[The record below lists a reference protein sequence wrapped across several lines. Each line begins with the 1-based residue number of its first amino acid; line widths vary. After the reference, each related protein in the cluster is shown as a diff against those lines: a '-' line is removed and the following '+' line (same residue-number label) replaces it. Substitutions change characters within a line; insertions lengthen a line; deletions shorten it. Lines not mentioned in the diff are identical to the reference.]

1 MQLLKWRKIT
11 KWLTLISLLILLVG
25 CHKQQTST
33 DSIVIL
39 DTKMY
44 SNKKHIVVNEP
55 FIATAEIKAKKD
67 IHKDT
72 TVEFEIIE
80 NGVSAG
86 TAEPTYKGNGKYSL
100 KLMFSSKG
108 EQIITAH
115 IHYKDHYEM
124 PFLTLNVSE

>member
-1 MQLLKWRKIT
+1 MQLKRRKIT
-11 KWLTLISLLILLVG
+11 KWLILLSLFILLVG
-25 CHKQQTST
+25 CQKQQSSA

-39 DTKMY
+39 DKKMY
-44 SNKKHIVVNEP
+44 SNKKNIKVNEP

-80 NGVSAG
+80 NGVSVG

-100 KLMFSSKG
+100 ELMFSSKG

-115 IHYKDHYEM
+115 INYKDHYEM
-124 PFLTLNVSE
+124 PFLTLNVGE